1 VALVYLGTDFHETSL
16 RELERFEAA
25 TDAILASLNTD
36 SSTLDGVVLLATCN
50 RFEIYFEAESFHDSL
65 DFVTARVAEAVGRA
79 PEDVSSGLQVLFGE
93 SVPAHLFSVASG
105 LESMIIGEEEIAGQV
120 KRSLSRAQRLG
131 QSSKTLNQ
139 LFQTASSAAKSV
151 TTETGLGASGRSV
164 ITTALEIAEEH
175 TGGLGGKQA
184 LLIGTGAY
192 SRVVASA
199 LEKLGL
205 DEVFVYSR
213 AGRAEKFSS
222 THHTTPID
230 SASLV
235 ETMAQV
241 ELVVSASGSTGYAIE
256 EEIALMVSQHRA
268 DKSPLVLIDVALSK
282 DVAPEVSLISGMT
295 VIDLEEIKTRAP
307 QEHIESLATAKS
319 IIDQCV
325 TEFHERLTARSIDPV
340 VSALRAHV
348 GIWVD
353 AEIESVR
360 SRSGDAA
367 AQEVQRS
374 LRKVANAILHTPS
387 VKAKELAIDGN
398 QQEYVQAVRLLFDIE
413 VNDGA

>member
-1 VALVYLGTDFHETSL
+1 
-16 RELERFEAA
+16 
-25 TDAILASLNTD
+25 
-36 SSTLDGVVLLATCN
+36 
-50 RFEIYFEAESFHDSL
+50 
-65 DFVTARVAEAVGRA
+65 
-79 PEDVSSGLQVLFGE
+79 
-93 SVPAHLFSVASG
+93 
-105 LESMIIGEEEIAGQV
+105 MIIGEEEIAGQV